1 MFRFISLHKK
11 LFAAIGAFI
20 ALLWLVTAQVKGGR
34 MSFLER
40 PVLGLSGIIER
51 SVSSV
56 QKAVAYVWNG
66 YVFLVRTEREN
77 KRLREEID
85 RLRLEA
91 QLANEVLIEN
101 ERLRSALG
109 FQRQTPYSSIVVQ
122 VVSKEVSPTSSSFI
136 INKGAVHGIQ
146 KNMAVITPDGVVG
159 KVQAVLDSSARV
171 ILLTDP
177 DSVIAVR
184 VQRNREE
191 GLLEGK
197 LNRLSLKYVSY
208 YADIQEGDLLVT
220 SGFEGIFPKGLP
232 VAVVTS
238 VEKHEAKPFQTV
250 TAKPVVSFSRVEE
263 ALVLKP

>member
-11 LFAAIGAFI
+11 LFMAIGAFI
-20 ALLWLVTAQVKGGR
+20 ALLWLVTVQVKSGR
-34 MSFLER
+34 LSFLER
-40 PVLGLSGIIER
+40 PVLGLSSIVER
-51 SVSSV
+51 SAASV
-56 QKAVAYVWNG
+56 RNAVRSVWSG
-66 YVFLVRTEREN
+66 YVFLVRTQREN
-77 KRLREEID
+77 RRLKEEID
-85 RLRLEA
+85 RLRLES
-91 QLANEVLIEN
+91 QLANEVMIEN

-109 FQRQTPYSSIVVQ
+109 FQKQTPYSSIIVQ
-122 VVSKEVSPTSSSFI
+122 VVSKEVSPSSSSFV

-159 KVQAVLDSSARV
+159 KVQTVLDSTARV

-177 DSVIAVR
+177 ASVLAVR

-197 LNRLSLKYVSY
+197 LSHLSLKYVSY

-238 VEKHEAKPFQTV
+238 VKKHEARPFQTV
-250 TAKPVVSFSRVEE
+250 TAKSVVSFSRVEE